1 MDQEG
6 NIHVL
11 ETLQQGDNI
20 GQYSVL
26 YHSDLVFR
34 IMAKSTSV
42 RLLTLNDKF
51 FLEYGDKGQ
60 IDGLAEAIRLAD
72 KTFNEYGIPTCDFK
86 IYRNQRK
93 QEGKLSR
100 EQILTTAKRGWR
112 RFKMLIKMNK
122 YSYNTFELL
131 IHNAMNKAAEYE
143 DRQKKEKAEKELQE

>member
-1 MDQEG
+1 
-6 NIHVL
+6 
-11 ETLQQGDNI
+11 
-20 GQYSVL
+20 
-26 YHSDLVFR
+26 
-34 IMAKSTSV
+34 MAKSTSV

-60 IDGLAEAIRLAD
+60 IDGLAEAIRFAD

-143 DRQKKEKAEKELQE
+143 ENKKKEKEKQEL